1 MFARRVFIF
10 AALATSA
17 AAAPVL
23 AHHGWGSYD
32 AANPVT
38 VTGAMTHVTYEY
50 PHVHVMVD
58 QDGKSWEITLAP
70 PSRMQARQA
79 VIDVVRPGKTISAY
93 GYARKQRQG
102 EMRAERITV
111 DGKTYEMR

>member
-1 MFARRVFIF
+1 MSAKHVFIF
-10 AALATSA
+10 AALAAGA

-32 AANPVT
+32 AANPIT
-38 VTGAMTHVTYEY
+38 VTGPMTHVTYEY
-50 PHVHVMVD
+50 PHVHAMVD
-58 QDGKSWEITLAP
+58 QAGKAWEVTLAP
-70 PSRMQARQA
+70 PSRMEARQA
-79 VIDVVRPGKTISAY
+79 VIAVVQPGKIISAY
-93 GYARKQRQG
+93 GYANKQKPG